1 MRRQKRSGTACW
13 LCAAKKWVEEKG
25 IILEWDEEL
34 GQYYGEL
41 QEGSIRYQIWM
52 EEEQSI
58 SRKMDLIW
66 ENRLAGVA
74 CWKLGFETQELWN
87 IVKPKEAAY

>member
-1 MRRQKRSGTACW
+1 MRSW
-13 LCAAKKWVEEKG
+13 
-25 IILEWDEEL
+25 

-74 CWKLGFETQELWN
+74 CWKLGFEPADIWDV
-87 IVKPKEAAY
+87 VKVNAE